1 MNGED
6 VQDVVMS
13 IRKSLDADGM
23 KTPLSRA
30 WNLMSDAD
38 KAGQFITWMTAA
50 LHDASVKAGE

>member
-13 IRKSLDADGM
+13 IRKSLDGDGM
-23 KTPLSRA
+23 KTSLSRA
-30 WNLMSDAD
+30 WNQMSDAE

>member
-13 IRKSLDADGM
+13 IKKSLDADGM
-23 KTPLSRA
+23 KTSLSRA

-38 KAGQFITWMTAA
+38 KAGQFITWVTAA

>member
-1 MNGED
+1 MNGEGI
-6 VQDVVMS
+6 QDVVLS
-13 IRKSLDADGM
+13 IKKSLDDDGM

-30 WNLMSDAD
+30 WNLMSDAE